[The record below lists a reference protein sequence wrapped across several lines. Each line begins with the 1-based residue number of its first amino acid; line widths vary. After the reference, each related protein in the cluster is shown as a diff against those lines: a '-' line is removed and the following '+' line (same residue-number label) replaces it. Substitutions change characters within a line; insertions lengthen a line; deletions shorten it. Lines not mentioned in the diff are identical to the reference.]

1 MNNAPATEWVHDL
14 IRGLRRR
21 WGEVR
26 AAEEQLASFA
36 WTEDATEEG
45 TEGSEGDLRP
55 FVRRV
60 LHTATE
66 GSSFQVLEH
75 LWREGHTTLKGLEAV
90 VGGGRTAVAD
100 RIGALQQAGLVGRDL
115 EHGRVGLTLLGE
127 SVVRLVEE
135 LASAGREREG

>member
-1 MNNAPATEWVHDL
+1 MNSAPATERVQEL

-21 WGEVR
+21 WDEVR
-26 AAEEQLASFA
+26 AAEDRLASFA
-36 WTEDATEEG
+36 WTEDATEEE
-45 TEGSEGDLRP
+45 TEDPDTDLRP

-66 GSSFQVLEH
+66 GSSFQVLDY
-75 LWREGHTTLKGLEAV
+75 LWREGDTTLKALEAV

-100 RIGALQQAGLVGRDL
+100 RVGALQQAGLVVRDL

-135 LASAGREREG
+135 LAGAGQEREE